1 MIYRGIK
8 KPIINQGDYAY
19 EVIAELP
26 ISKITNV
33 KEAKK
38 ILKCD
43 LVLHNKKI
51 DV

>member
-8 KPIINQGDYAY
+8 KPIINQGDYVY

-33 KEAKK
+33 KKPKK
-38 ILKCD
+38 L
-43 LVLHNKKI
+43 
-51 DV
+51 